1 MAENL
6 TELIVQEFRKWAVM
20 SPTEILREFQDRF
33 GAQVYE
39 DFYAY
44 RQGSNELPLLIAH
57 VDTVWSSPP
66 CEDEIIYDQEANE
79 IRLEASDEEKGVGAD
94 DRLGVAMIA
103 LLLREFPNVGFLLT
117 NYEEPPNYNRR
128 GQRGSEVAA
137 QNLREELQRYPYL
150 LELDRRGINHFAHY
164 GHINRKFEAFL
175 TQNLPEWG
183 LLRGTYTDITF
194 ICPVVN
200 RCGVNIAI
208 GYYNQHCHDEFVKVD
223 DAVLAYQAVRKL
235 LQHPVQKPFEWRGE

>member
-1 MAENL
+1 MTENL
-6 TELIVQEFRKWAVM
+6 AELIVQEFRKWAVM
-20 SPTEILREFQDRF
+20 SPTEILREFQDQF

-79 IRLEASDEEKGVGAD
+79 IRLEASDEEKGLGAD
-94 DRLGVAMIA
+94 DRLGVALIV
-103 LLLREFPNVGFLLT
+103 LLLREHPDIGFLLT
-117 NYEEPPNYNRR
+117 NYEEQ
-128 GQRGSEVAA
+128 GQRGAEEAVR
-137 QNLREELQRYPYL
+137 NLGDELRRYPYL
-150 LELDRRGINHFAHY
+150 LELDRRYRQHFAHY
-164 GHINRKFEAFL
+164 GHITSEFEAFL
-175 TQNLPEWG
+175 TQNLPEWDLCEG
-183 LLRGTYTDITF
+183 IYTDITV
-194 ICPVVN
+194 ICPAIN

-208 GYYNQHCHDEFVKVD
+208 GYYNPHCHDEFVKVD

-235 LQHPVQKPFEWRGE
+235 LQHPVQEPFEWRGE